1 MPWQVGGY
9 ATEGEKPF
17 DQGSFGTVWK
27 ARRITDEAPVALKL
41 VLLTDAADARERIAA
56 ERHGAMLQQQF
67 QQAHGMVPQ
76 VYDIGY
82 DADGHLFIAMEL
94 IDGGALSDLIK
105 AGPVDARTAASHAVR
120 ICEFLD
126 KAHSFATTVEGEP
139 YDRLVHA
146 DLKPGHLLAGPDG
159 GIKVL
164 DFGIAKALARTTQV
178 TTNNWGTSAY
188 ASPER
193 LEHGHV
199 NEHVDFW
206 SLGVILYELLAGHR
220 PYPGLDRNRSQLE
233 QAIRNNLPRAPLPQS
248 VPPGLAAIVNKLLAY
263 QPERRYQTAAAIRD
277 DLQRYLDGQQP
288 DAVAEYSTPATMRIE
303 QPPTLRVAAPVLQ
316 SVPPTDPLPT
326 PARPEP
332 AAAAAAAALVKPR
345 RSLFRTLIK
354 TGAWAAM
361 LLILVGIVASEGAGW
376 VAAERFRRSL
386 DSLDGRTLTET
397 KASYDD
403 IRSHSPLGTG
413 LKMRVNQILRTRLV
427 ALADGVIEDYRREE
441 PTMTTPEWREAQIAL
456 RWAMQLMPT
465 DKRIAAKLAT
475 CDAHVIRL
483 SARGQTA
490 ATAKVTYRRAIDR
503 FKAAAALDDSS
514 FDPYL
519 GISRVAVYGLGDVD
533 QAASAIQDAE
543 KRGYVS
549 GRRERALL
557 GDGYLRRGNTS
568 RALARTLSGD
578 QRRREL
584 ERARADYQGCVDA
597 FDPIVGF
604 GYAAKSIERCK
615 GALQAI
621 DDELALTTER
631 SEGF

>member
-206 SLGVILYELLAGHR
+206 SLGGHR

-465 DKRIAAKLAT
+465 DKKIAAKLAT

>member
-1 MPWQVGGY
+1 
-9 ATEGEKPF
+9 
-17 DQGSFGTVWK
+17 
-27 ARRITDEAPVALKL
+27 
-41 VLLTDAADARERIAA
+41 
-56 ERHGAMLQQQF
+56 
-67 QQAHGMVPQ
+67 
-76 VYDIGY
+76 
-82 DADGHLFIAMEL
+82 
-94 IDGGALSDLIK
+94 
-105 AGPVDARTAASHAVR
+105 
-120 ICEFLD
+120 
-126 KAHSFATTVEGEP
+126 
-139 YDRLVHA
+139 
-146 DLKPGHLLAGPDG
+146 
-159 GIKVL
+159 
-164 DFGIAKALARTTQV
+164 
-178 TTNNWGTSAY
+178 
-188 ASPER
+188 
-193 LEHGHV
+193 
-199 NEHVDFW
+199 
-206 SLGVILYELLAGHR
+206 
-220 PYPGLDRNRSQLE
+220 
-233 QAIRNNLPRAPLPQS
+233 
-248 VPPGLAAIVNKLLAY
+248 
-263 QPERRYQTAAAIRD
+263 
-277 DLQRYLDGQQP
+277 
-288 DAVAEYSTPATMRIE
+288 
-303 QPPTLRVAAPVLQ
+303 
-316 SVPPTDPLPT
+316 VPPTDPLPT